1 LTASLPHPKK
11 EEPVEPKPAAD
22 TQREYSFDYFY
33 SPSVGAV
40 KEITEYLG
48 NQRYC
53 WVIRILDNWVPVC
66 FHGCQDRRILLH

>member
-11 EEPVEPKPAAD
+11 EESLEPKSAAD
-22 TQREYSFDYFY
+22 TQREYSYDYFY

-40 KEITEYLG
+40 KEITENLL

-53 WVIRILDNWVPVC
+53 WVIRMLDN
-66 FHGCQDRRILLH
+66 